1 MTFEQAKDWAKGL
14 AACGQGWA
22 LPTIAQL
29 ATLHDPRLTAGTG
42 FYAGGKHWPAH
53 VDPIFS
59 GIGGG
64 SWAWSREEANA
75 ATAKA
80 YNFNQGTETRTGKSG
95 KGMTIRAF
103 AVRSLAPAP

>member
-1 MTFEQAKDWAKGL
+1 MTFDQARDWANAL
-14 AACGQGWA
+14 TACGAGWG

-29 ATLHDPRLTAGTG
+29 ASLHDPRATAGTG

-64 SWAWSREEANA
+64 SWAWSREEANPA
-75 ATAKA
+75 AKA

-103 AVRSLAPAP
+103 AVRGLAPAQ